1 MRQSLYDQITS
12 AIRRWTSP
20 YQISPTPASLDLYL
34 ILIADA
40 RSVLVVY
47 QREMGKVSRSLD
59 IATLVP
65 GLASG
70 NWGHQLAFEFE
81 RSLFWMNTS
90 SILHL
95 RSPRVTSQPLVQE
108 ITLLKMQWN
117 ITSEIGHPDS
127 DWLEYWPVAC
137 VNLTNLMIWKLLE
150 SIYGAWPFVCLQ
162 IHPDVIDTTEKNWTG
177 EMSILPPSWYNASL
191 LYWEGFQR
199 KMRWD
204 FMILSFLYN
213 VKS

>member
-70 NWGHQLAFEFE
+70 N
-81 RSLFWMNTS
+81 
-90 SILHL
+90 
-95 RSPRVTSQPLVQE
+95 
-108 ITLLKMQWN
+108 
-117 ITSEIGHPDS
+117 
-127 DWLEYWPVAC
+127 
-137 VNLTNLMIWKLLE
+137 
-150 SIYGAWPFVCLQ
+150 
-162 IHPDVIDTTEKNWTG
+162 
-177 EMSILPPSWYNASL
+177 
-191 LYWEGFQR
+191 
-199 KMRWD
+199 
-204 FMILSFLYN
+204 
-213 VKS
+213 